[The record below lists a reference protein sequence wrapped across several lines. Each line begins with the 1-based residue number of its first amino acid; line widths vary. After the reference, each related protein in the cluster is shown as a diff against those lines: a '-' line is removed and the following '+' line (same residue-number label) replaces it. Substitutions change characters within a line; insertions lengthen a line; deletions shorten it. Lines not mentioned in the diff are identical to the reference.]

1 MAETLTYDAGTDT
14 VTEGDALTPAE
25 QQALEVGEALEQSQD
40 QLLAGKYRDA
50 QELEKAYVELQKK
63 LGEEGDKDSGEVGD
77 TQDNAE
83 VESQEAETETS
94 ETEEASEFYLEDGS
108 LNYDAV
114 NEAYGEN
121 LGNIFKEGNVD
132 PIAISEHFHE
142 TKGSITE
149 DMYKELEG
157 AGLSRASIDSYLA
170 GRAVESGYKTSEQE
184 AADLTDKAI
193 SEVKEFAG
201 GEDAYDNMVQWASQN
216 VDKGFIEAFDDI
228 IGSGSV
234 NAIKLA
240 VAALRSEYQNSNG
253 YEGKMYTGKAP
264 QASKDNVFR
273 SQAEL
278 VAAMGDKRYDNDPA
292 YRQDVIEKLQ
302 RSDNLE
308 F

>member
-25 QQALEVGEALEQSQD
+25 QQSLEVGEALEQSQD
-40 QLLAGKYRDA
+40 QLLAGKYKDA

-63 LGEEGDKDSGEVGD
+63 LGEEGNKDSGEVGD

-83 VESQEAETETS
+83 VEPQEEAAEETETQ
-94 ETEEASEFYLEDGS
+94 EAAEFYLEDGS
-108 LNYDAV
+108 LNYEAV

-132 PIAISEHFHE
+132 PIAISNHFHE
-142 TKGSITE
+142 TEGSITE

-170 GRAVESGYKTSEQE
+170 GRAAESGYTTSEQE

-193 SEVKEFAG
+193 SDIKDFAG
-201 GEDAYDNMVQWASQN
+201 GEDSYDKMVQWASQN
-216 VDKGFIEAFDDI
+216 LDKNYISAFDDI

-234 NAIKLA
+234 DAIKLA
-240 VAALRSEYQNSNG
+240 VAGLRSEYQNSNG
-253 YEGKMYTGKAP
+253 YEGQMYTGKAP
-264 QASKDNVFR
+264 KTNNDVFR

-278 VAAMGDKRYDNDPA
+278 VAAMGDRRYDNDPA

-302 RSDNLE
+302 RSDNLA

>member
-25 QQALEVGEALEQSQD
+25 QQSLEVGEALEQSQD
-40 QLLAGKYRDA
+40 ELLAGKYKDA

-63 LGEEGDKDSGEVGD
+63 LGEEGNKDSGEVRD

-83 VESQEAETETS
+83 VEPQEEAAEETETQ
-94 ETEEASEFYLEDGS
+94 EATEFYLEDGS
-108 LNYDAV
+108 LNYEAV

-132 PIAISEHFHE
+132 PIAISQHFHE

-157 AGLSRASIDSYLA
+157 AGLSRSSIDSYLA
-170 GRAVESGYKTSEQE
+170 GRAAESGYTTSEQE
-184 AADLTDKAI
+184 IADLTDKAI
-193 SEVKEFAG
+193 SDIKDFAG
-201 GEDAYDNMVQWASQN
+201 GEDSYDKMVQWASQN
-216 VDKGFIEAFDDI
+216 LDKNYISAFDDI

-234 NAIKLA
+234 DAIKLA
-240 VAALRSEYQNSNG
+240 VAGLRSEYQNSNG
-253 YEGKMYTGKAP
+253 YEGQMYTGKAP
-264 QASKDNVFR
+264 KTNNDVFR

-278 VAAMGDKRYDNDPA
+278 VAAMGDRRYSNDPA